1 MPAVEQPGGEDNVHA
16 VWRMAVARR
25 VAGTYTGKPNIA
37 ALAVA
42 GSVGAGLA
50 DRFSDLELDC
60 YWVRP
65 PTDADRLR
73 PVKAVDG
80 SLLALWDYDED
91 DEEWSE
97 DYRVGELDITVSN
110 FLVSSMERFLAE
122 VVLETSTDPVKH
134 MRLAAI
140 QRSRPLIGAELMAS
154 WRARACAFPDELVT
168 ALVEQALTA
177 EALRGWAAREALVS
191 RGDDLAVT
199 DLLARTG
206 HAVVRT
212 VLALNRVY
220 LPHRQLKWQR
230 NLITGLAVAPDRFA
244 ERLGSLSAGRAAE
257 ALRSAE
263 TLLAETAALA
273 EAHSSADIGAFREAL
288 SERRQAVG
296 PPGPVVVEEARPRIA
311 RRSARAIIIDDR
323 ARLVLIK
330 RTKPG
335 LAPYWTTAGGGVE
348 ESDASVEAAMRREI
362 FEELGAEA
370 AGAAQ
375 VFLAC
380 EQRPAGVQVQHF
392 FVTRLVRLD
401 LAARTGPEFLD
412 PSRGA
417 YDVDYVDLRGDALAD
432 IDLIPA
438 QLKEFILVNRI
449 ALLAEVGLVP

>member
-1 MPAVEQPGGEDNVHA
+1 VEQPDVEGNVHA
-16 VWRMAVARR
+16 AWRMAVARR
-25 VAGTYTGKPNIA
+25 VAETYAGNPNVA

-73 PVKAVDG
+73 PVEAVGG
-80 SLLALWDYDED
+80 SLLDLWDFDED

-97 DYRVGELDITVSN
+97 DYRVGQLDVTVSN
-110 FLVSSMERFLAE
+110 FLVSSIDRFLDD
-122 VVLETSTDPVKH
+122 VVLAVSTEPVRH

-140 QRSRPLIGAELMAS
+140 QRSRPLIGADLMAS
-154 WRARACAFPDELVT
+154 WRARADAFPDELAA
-168 ALVEQALTA
+168 ALMEQALTP

-191 RGDDLAVT
+191 RGDNLAVT
-199 DLLARTG
+199 DLLARAG
-206 HAVVRT
+206 HAVVRA

-230 NLITGLAVAPDRFA
+230 HLVAGLLLAPDRLA
-244 ERLGSLSAGRAAE
+244 ERLGSLATGRAVTALRTAE
-257 ALRSAE
+257 A
-263 TLLAETAALA
+263 LLAETAALA
-273 EAHSSADIGAFREAL
+273 EAHSGADISAFREEL
-288 SERRQAVG
+288 SERRVAID
-296 PPGPVVVEEARPRIA
+296 PPGPVSVAAAEPGIA
-311 RRSARAIIIDDR
+311 RRSARAIIIDDG

-375 VFLAC
+375 VFLVS
-380 EQRPAGVQVQHF
+380 EQRRAGLQVQHF

-417 YDVDYVDLRGDALAD
+417 YEVDYVDLREDALAD
-432 IDLIPA
+432 VDLKPA
-438 QLKEFILVNRI
+438 ELKEFILANRV

>member
-1 MPAVEQPGGEDNVHA
+1 
-16 VWRMAVARR
+16 MAVARR
-25 VAGTYTGKPNIA
+25 VAGTYAGNPNVA

-73 PVKAVDG
+73 PVEAVGG
-80 SLLALWDYDED
+80 SLLALWDFDED

-110 FLVSSMERFLAE
+110 FLVSSVDRFLDD
-122 VVLETSTDPVKH
+122 VVLAASTEPVRH

-140 QRSRPLIGAELMAS
+140 QRSRPLIGADLMAS
-154 WRARACAFPDELVT
+154 WRARAGAFPDELVT
-168 ALVEQALTA
+168 ALVEQALTP

-206 HAVVRT
+206 HAVVRA

-220 LPHRQLKWQR
+220 LPHGQLKWQR
-230 NLITGLAVAPDRFA
+230 HLVTGLRLAPDRLA
-244 ERLGSLSAGRAAE
+244 ERLGSLSTARPAT
-257 ALRSAE
+257 ALRTAE

-273 EAHSSADIGAFREAL
+273 EAHSGADLGAFREEL
-288 SERRQAVG
+288 SERRAAID
-296 PPGPVVVEEARPRIA
+296 PPGPVAVAEAGPGIA

-370 AGAAQ
+370 AEAAQ
-375 VFLAC
+375 VFLVS
-380 EQRPAGVQVQHF
+380 EQRRAGVQVQHF

-401 LAARTGPEFLD
+401 LAVRTGPEFLD

-417 YDVDYVDLRGDALAD
+417 YDVDYVDLRADALAD
-432 IDLIPA
+432 IDLKPA
-438 QLKEFILVNRI
+438 ELKEFILANRV